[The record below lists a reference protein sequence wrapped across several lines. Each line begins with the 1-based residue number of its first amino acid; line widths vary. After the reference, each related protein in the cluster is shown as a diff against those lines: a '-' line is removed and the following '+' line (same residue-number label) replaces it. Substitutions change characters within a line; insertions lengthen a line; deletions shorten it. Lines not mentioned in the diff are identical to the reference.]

1 MHQILSCN
9 ENLNQTLQNLSAAE
23 NLFELGR
30 LYMYIFLDLK
40 RNPRKCIYK
49 KKISVSILTNNV
61 FFKDMLL
68 QFFIY
73 HLILLVVFVFQVFFW
88 VGRGVGLNEVV
99 FNII

>member
-49 KKISVSILTNNV
+49 KK
-61 FFKDMLL
+61 D
-68 QFFIY
+68 
-73 HLILLVVFVFQVFFW
+73 
-88 VGRGVGLNEVV
+88 
-99 FNII
+99 